1 MFWLWPYHFAEVLV
15 QQQRRKPPED
25 IIQALD
31 DVFAVLLS
39 VQRHVPRSLRAHIF
53 INSRSLIASGRQPW
67 ENLVHRGQLPS
78 CPSGSHPGRTV
89 VEKSIVAVRD
99 YMAAFLDANLLDR
112 PIAPLLTGPS
122 SEYPDVEVIAQDQM
136 LPGKP

>member
-1 MFWLWPYHFAEVLV
+1 M
-15 QQQRRKPPED
+15 
-25 IIQALD
+25 
-31 DVFAVLLS
+31 
-39 VQRHVPRSLRAHIF
+39 
-53 INSRSLIASGRQPW
+53 
-67 ENLVHRGQLPS
+67 
-78 CPSGSHPGRTV
+78 
-89 VEKSIVAVRD
+89 EKTIVAVRD